1 MKKITEI
8 YKEYKIM
15 PNLQM
20 HQYRVSAV
28 AMQICESLDIDIN
41 KENIIS
47 ACLLHDMGNIIK
59 FDLNHFPE
67 FNKPEGIEYWQKVK
81 DEYILKYGK
90 NEHKASM
97 RIAKELNVNADIL
110 YLIESVDS
118 SFVEILA
125 NSNDL
130 ERKICMYSDGRVTP
144 HGIVSIKE
152 RSEEAKE
159 RYKNHEYTFNE
170 ENVLF
175 FNKNLTLMEKKI
187 FSHSKIKKE
196 DINDESVIPYLE
208 ILKNFSI

>member
-20 HQYRVSAV
+20 HQYRVAAV

-41 KENIIS
+41 KENIIT

-59 FDLNHFPE
+59 FNLNHFPE
-67 FNKPEGIEYWQKVK
+67 FNQPEGLEYWQKVK
-81 DEYILKYGK
+81 DDYILKYGK
-90 NEHKASM
+90 NEHEASM
-97 RIAKELNVNADIL
+97 KIARELNVNSDIL

-159 RYKNHEYTFNE
+159 RYKNHEYIFNE

-175 FNKNLTLMEKKI
+175 FNKNLTLMEEKI

-208 ILKNFSI
+208 KLKNFSI

>member
-1 MKKITEI
+1 
-8 YKEYKIM
+8 M

-20 HQYRVSAV
+20 HQYRVAAV

-41 KENIIS
+41 KENIIT

-59 FDLNHFPE
+59 FNLNHFPE
-67 FNKPEGIEYWQKVK
+67 FNQPEGLEYWQKVK
-81 DEYILKYGK
+81 DDYILKYGK
-90 NEHKASM
+90 NEHEASM
-97 RIAKELNVNADIL
+97 KIARELNVNSDIL

-159 RYKNHEYTFNE
+159 RYKNHEYIFNE

-175 FNKNLTLMEKKI
+175 FNKNLTLMEEKI

-208 ILKNFSI
+208 KLKNFSI